1 METRNPREEAPG
13 SGRHNRFR
21 SRRLLKIILSS
32 PSCRE
37 SMIWRAGLESSEYR
51 KPCAHSPV
59 VVLVLYASG
68 FKTPEARKTPRSDL
82 DSRT

>member
-13 SGRHNRFR
+13 SSRHNRFR
-21 SRRLLKIILSS
+21 SRRLSKIILSS

-37 SMIWRAGLESSEYR
+37 SMIWRAGLESSENK
-51 KPCAHSPV
+51 KPCAHSPT
-59 VVLVLYASG
+59 VLVLYG
-68 FKTPEARKTPRSDL
+68 FKTPETRKTPRSDL